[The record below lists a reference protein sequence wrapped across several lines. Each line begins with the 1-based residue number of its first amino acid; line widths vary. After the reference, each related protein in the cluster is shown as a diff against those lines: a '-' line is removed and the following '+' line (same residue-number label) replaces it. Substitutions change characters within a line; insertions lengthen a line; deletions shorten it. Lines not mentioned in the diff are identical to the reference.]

1 MVAGQMAGF
10 RFEDAVAVVTGGA
23 GGIGRACALA
33 FARAGADVV
42 VADIDEDGA
51 HSAADEVEALG
62 RRALPVHTDV
72 SRREAVEDL
81 VDRSIAWQGRCDLF
95 FSNAGVAVAGAPH
108 RIPLEDWEWIVD
120 VNVWSH
126 VWAVR
131 RVLPHMLERGHGYLL
146 HTASASG
153 LLGNPTT
160 APYVMTK
167 FAVVGLAESLA
178 IWCAGTGVGVSIVCP
193 MVVSTNIIRDGRATF
208 PADLTADEIE
218 RRAEK
223 ARGIMRDTGISP
235 EAAAEDIVAGVRDGR
250 LYILTHPEL
259 ASYVATKWR
268 NPDGWLRGM
277 VHLYGRNPHALGDPT
292 AP

>member
-1 MVAGQMAGF
+1 V
-10 RFEDAVAVVTGGA
+10 
-23 GGIGRACALA
+23 A

-42 VADIDEDGA
+42 VADVDADGA
-51 HSAADEVEALG
+51 KAAVAEIEDLG
-62 RRALPVHTDV
+62 REAIAVLTDV
-72 SRREAVEDL
+72 SRRDDVESL
-81 VDRSIAWQGRCDLF
+81 VDEAIDWQGHCDLF

-108 RIPLEDWEWIVD
+108 QIPLKDWEWIVD

-126 VWAVR
+126 VWAIR
-131 RVLPHMLERGHGYLL
+131 RVLPHMLERGSGHLV

-193 MVVSTNIIRDGRATF
+193 MGVATNIVRDARASF
-208 PADLTADEIE
+208 PPELPPEEVE
-218 RRAEK
+218 RRVEK
-223 ARGIMRDTGISP
+223 AREVLRRTGMAP
-235 EAAAEDIVAGVRDGR
+235 ARAAEDIVEGVRNGS
-250 LYILTHPEL
+250 LYVFTHPEL
-259 ASYVATKWR
+259 TGYVATKWR

-277 VHLYGRNPHALGDPT
+277 VHLYRRNPQALGDPT

>member
-1 MVAGQMAGF
+1 VVAGNGARF

-23 GGIGRACALA
+23 GGIGRACAGA

-42 VADIDEDGA
+42 VADVDDDGA
-51 HSAADEVEALG
+51 RVVAEAVEAEG
-62 RRALPVHTDV
+62 RRALPIHTDV
-72 SRREAVEDL
+72 GRREEVEAL
-81 VDRSIAWQGRCDLF
+81 VDRSIAWQGRCDLL

-108 RIPLEDWEWIVD
+108 QIPLEDWEWIVD

-131 RVLPHMLERGHGYLL
+131 RVLPHMLERGTGYLL

-153 LLGNPTT
+153 LLGNPST

-193 MVVSTNIIRDGRATF
+193 MVVATNIIRDGRATF
-208 PADLTADEIE
+208 PTDLTGDEID
-218 RRAEK
+218 RRAEQ
-223 ARGIMRDTGISP
+223 ARAVMRETGITP
-235 EAAAEDIVAGVRDGR
+235 EAAAEDIVAGVRAER

-277 VHLYGRNPHALGDPT
+277 VHLYRRNPHALGDPT

>member
-1 MVAGQMAGF
+1 MVTHPTEGF
-10 RFEDAVAVVTGGA
+10 RFDGSVAVVTGGA

-42 VADIDEDGA
+42 VADLDE
-51 HSAADEVEALG
+51 AASRTVVSDIESLG
-62 RRALPVHTDV
+62 RRAIPVRTDV
-72 SRREAVEDL
+72 ARREEVEAL
-81 VDRSIAWQGRCDLF
+81 VDRSIDWQGHCDLF

-108 RIPLEDWEWIVD
+108 QVPLEDWEWIVD
-120 VNVWSH
+120 VNMWSH

-131 RVLPHMLERGHGYLL
+131 RVLPHMLERGSGYLL

-193 MVVSTNIIRDGRATF
+193 MVVATNIIRDGRATF
-208 PADLTADEIE
+208 PPGLTPEEVA

-223 ARGIMRDTGISP
+223 AREVMRQTGIPP
-235 EAAAEDIVAGVRDGR
+235 ERAADDIVAGVRAGS

-259 ASYVATKWR
+259 ASYVTTKWR
-268 NPDGWLRGM
+268 SPDGWLRSM
-277 VHLYGRNPHALGDPT
+277 VHLYRRNPHAMGDPT